1 MAVTGD
7 ASAIDDMARN
17 CGQVAIG
24 ATEAHGHMTRVSA
37 TIRDQLQTLA
47 ALQEVTASVSAEQA
61 QSARS
66 TLEARRIADHSSQ
79 HVQEGAAMI
88 ARSIGDFGSLTDLV
102 VRLGEHL
109 SRFADAMEDVRRVTA
124 DIDALARTTNVLAL
138 NATIEAARA
147 GEAGRGFAV
156 VADEVKRLAHSTRT
170 ANEAIETRI
179 ASLAQEASGIAGEL
193 GVGVTKARAA
203 QDRFGAIDGVLEEV
217 TRLAELVTQQ
227 SDEMVRTSN
236 LVESGVTRVRD
247 GLDGFVRDARHNG
260 EQLVAAE
267 RNVTELEILSN
278 RMFDRLVTG
287 GFAHDDQRF
296 VEIAIAGRDE
306 VQALVEIAIARGE
319 ISATAVFD
327 TRYREI
333 AGSQP
338 PRYDTDFA
346 DWADAHISPVI
357 NRVHRSHP
365 RIEGSVCSD
374 VNGYLPTHVTDRSL
388 PPRPGEVDWNDL
400 NCRNRRILMD
410 AATERAVRSTAPFMM
425 SVYQINRRSQRVI
438 VKSVYVP
445 LFFNG
450 RRWGNFEIAYHDAQP
465 AEAVA

>member
-1 MAVTGD
+1 M
-7 ASAIDDMARN
+7 
-17 CGQVAIG
+17 
-24 ATEAHGHMTRVSA
+24 
-37 TIRDQLQTLA
+37 
-47 ALQEVTASVSAEQA
+47 
-61 QSARS
+61 
-66 TLEARRIADHSSQ
+66 
-79 HVQEGAAMI
+79 
-88 ARSIGDFGSLTDLV
+88 
-102 VRLGEHL
+102 LG
-109 SRFADAMEDVRRVTA
+109 
-124 DIDALARTTNVLAL
+124 
-138 NATIEAARA
+138 
-147 GEAGRGFAV
+147 
-156 VADEVKRLAHSTRT
+156 
-170 ANEAIETRI
+170 
-179 ASLAQEASGIAGEL
+179 
-193 GVGVTKARAA
+193 
-203 QDRFGAIDGVLEEV
+203 EV

-247 GLDGFVRDARHNG
+247 GLDGFVRDARANG

-287 GFAHDDQRF
+287 GFARDDQRF

-306 VQALVEIAIARGE
+306 VQALVEAAIARGE
-319 ISATAVFD
+319 IGAGAVFD
-327 TRYREI
+327 TNYREI
-333 AGSQP
+333 AGSAP
-338 PRYDTDFA
+338 PRYDTRFA

-388 PPRPGEVDWNDL
+388 TPRPGEVDWNDL

-410 AATERAVRSTAPFMM
+410 AATERAVRSTAPFTM

-450 RRWGNFEIAYHDAQP
+450 RRWGNFEIAYHDAQAP
-465 AEAVA
+465 DALAS